1 MNFHFRKFLECIWG
15 RSWQMLTK
23 PISSSSWA
31 HSLTAVMC
39 GHETELW
46 PVEGR
51 QKWGTPPPEGSP
63 KGTYP
68 LFCTVLLSC
77 GWLLMFAREWRTL
90 KAYRHVRGGSRH
102 ESSLK
107 GEPLGRTSN
116 PHETAVLS
124 GCGLFGVVYY
134 SRCSVNY
141 RKTYTNK
148 IILSVCVHVMCA
160 CMLSHSVVSDSS
172 QPHGLQHFSVL
183 HCLPEFAQTQVHWV
197 SDAIQPSHPLSSP
210 SPPALKLSKHQGLF

>member
-1 MNFHFRKFLECIWG
+1 MYILQKHFHACTSICLLILFFLNTVADQVLFLFPGLQKDLISQPNLQL
-15 RSWQMLTK
+15 SWNSM
-23 PISSSSWA
+23 
-31 HSLTAVMC
+31 
-39 GHETELW
+39 TELW

-148 IILSVCVHVMCA
+148 IRLSVCVHVMCA
-160 CMLSHSVVSDSS
+160 CMLSH
-172 QPHGLQHFSVL
+172 FSCVR
-183 HCLPEFAQTQVHWV
+183 
-197 SDAIQPSHPLSSP
+197 
-210 SPPALKLSKHQGLF
+210 LFGTLWTVAH